1 MISESKCPIC
11 EKHYIKLVTHHI
23 DKNHNNNSM
32 QNLIIICN
40 KCHTAIH
47 IVDFNDLK
55 RISKR
60 NRSYYSQETI
70 YRIKQLQ
77 KKLI

>member
-1 MISESKCPIC
+1 
-11 EKHYIKLVTHHI
+11 
-23 DKNHNNNSM
+23 M